1 MSEAVPVKV
10 IVNVSV
16 PTMSLYSVKVL
27 HDRELEVA
35 VGRVRVWVYPISI
48 LDGMISSLPPVLK
61 S

>member
-27 HDRELEVA
+27 QDGELEAA